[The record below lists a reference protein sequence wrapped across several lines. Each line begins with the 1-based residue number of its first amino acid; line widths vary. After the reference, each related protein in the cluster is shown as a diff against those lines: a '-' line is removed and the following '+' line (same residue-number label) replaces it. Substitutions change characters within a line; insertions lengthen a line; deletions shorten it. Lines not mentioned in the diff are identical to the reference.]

1 MSIGIDNGV
10 DTGPG
15 TAGESAA
22 DIPQDTAQD
31 TVQITILAAGMGTRL
46 GMPLPKPLTRLADG
60 RSIMQQ
66 QLDNLRVAFGE
77 RGRVVVVVGFKPEV
91 VMTACPDVLFAHNE
105 RYQQTNTSKSL
116 LKALRGSCRG
126 GVLWL
131 NGDVV
136 FDPRL
141 LDRVKPL
148 MAADRT
154 FVCVNTAAV
163 GDEEV
168 KYTVDGNGNVAEL
181 SKSVTDGLGEAV
193 GINYIAEA
201 DKATLIKHLDRCGDQ
216 DYFERGIEAAIAED
230 GLHVQPVDISDF
242 FVVEVDFAGDLDR
255 VNAEVSKTATS
266 AA

>member
-1 MSIGIDNGV
+1 MS
-10 DTGPG
+10 T
-15 TAGESAA
+15 T
-22 DIPQDTAQD
+22 
-31 TVQITILAAGMGTRL
+31 TVQVTILAAGMGTRL
-46 GMPLPKPLTRLADG
+46 GLPAPKPLTRLADG
-60 RSIMQQ
+60 RSILQQ
-66 QLDNLRVAFGE
+66 QLDNLRAAFADDA
-77 RGRVVVVVGFKPEV
+77 RIVVVVGYQPDLLLH
-91 VMTACPDVLFAHNE
+91 ACPDVLFAHNE
-105 RYQQTNTSKSL
+105 RYTCTNTSKSL
-116 LKALRGSCRG
+116 LKALRASCPG

-141 LDRVKPL
+141 LERIKPHL
-148 MAADRT
+148 AAQRS

-168 KYTVDGNGNVAEL
+168 KYRVDSNGFITEL
-181 SKSVTDGLGEAV
+181 SKSVADGLGEAV
-193 GINYIAEA
+193 GINYIADA
-201 DKATLIKHLDRCGDQ
+201 DKATLIRHLDRCGDQ

-230 GLHVQPVDISDF
+230 GLQVQPVDISEF